1 MTSNVTLEKIV
12 NLAKRRGFVFPG
24 SDIYGGLANSWDYG
38 PLGVLL
44 KNHLRDAWWKFFVE
58 SRHDMVGL
66 DSSVLMNPKVWEA
79 SGHVANFT
87 DPLVDCKNCKARHR
101 ADHLIEQQVPGTKT
115 EGMPLAEMT
124 AFIRDHAVA
133 CPNCGQQ
140 ELTEVRRF
148 NLLFETS
155 LGTVEGQKQTVYL
168 RGELAQGMF
177 VNFKNVLDTM
187 HMSLPFGIA
196 QVGKV
201 FRNEITPGNFIY
213 RTLEFDLME
222 FEYFVREQEWETT
235 FEMWLETMKQF
246 AVEVVGLDEG
256 RMRVREHG
264 QQELSHYSTRTVD
277 IEYQTPWG
285 WREMFGL
292 AYRTDFDLRSHSEQS
307 GVDLRMADNEG
318 GEKFYPHVIEP
329 TFGLTRL
336 VLMTLWGAYH
346 EEEVKGE
353 VRAVL
358 KLKPLLA
365 PYQVAVLP
373 LSKKKELMAVAQPLA
388 RELAQHMS
396 CDYDVTQSIGK
407 RYRRQ
412 DEIGT
417 PFCVTVDFDTLNDKQ
432 VTVRNRDTM
441 EQVRLPIS
449 DVVGYIQK
457 SLPTHR

>member
-1 MTSNVTLEKIV
+1 MTLEKIV

-24 SDIYGGLANSWDYG
+24 SEIYGGLANSWDYG

-44 KNHLRDAWWKFFVE
+44 KNHLREAWWKFFVE

-66 DSSVLMNPKVWEA
+66 DASILMNPKVWEA

-87 DPLVDCKNCKARHR
+87 DPLVDCKSCKARHR
-101 ADHLIEQQVPGTKT
+101 VDHLLEQVVPGTKT
-115 EGMPLAEMT
+115 EGMSLAKMT
-124 AFIRDHAVA
+124 AFMQEHNVT
-133 CPNCGQQ
+133 CPNCGKQ

-196 QVGKV
+196 QAGKV

-222 FEYFVREQEWETT
+222 FEYFVREADWEET
-235 FEMWLETMKQF
+235 FEVWLKAMNKF
-246 AVEVVGLDEG
+246 AVEVVGLDEK
-256 RMRVREHG
+256 RMRVREHADK
-264 QQELSHYSTRTVD
+264 ELSHYSKRTAD
-277 IEYQTPWG
+277 IEYETPFG
-285 WREMFGL
+285 WKEMFGL
-292 AYRTDFDLRSHSEQS
+292 AYRTDFDLRSHSEKS
-307 GVDLRMADNEG
+307 GVDLRMADKEG

-336 VLMTLWGAYH
+336 VLMTLLNAYH

-353 VRAVL
+353 TRAVL
-358 KLKPLLA
+358 KLKPSLA

-373 LSKKKELMAVAQPLA
+373 LSKKDELMEVAGPLA
-388 RELAQHMS
+388 DELAKHMS

-417 PFCVTVDFDTLNDKQ
+417 PLCVTVDFDSLNDKQ

-441 EQVRLPIS
+441 EQVRLPMS

-457 SLPTHR
+457 SLYTHR

>member
-1 MTSNVTLEKIV
+1 MSEEVTLEKIV

-24 SDIYGGLANSWDYG
+24 SEIYGGLANSWDYG

-44 KNHLRDAWWKFFVE
+44 KNHLREAWWKFFVE

-66 DSSVLMNPKVWEA
+66 DASILMNPKVWEA

-87 DPLVDCKNCKARHR
+87 DPLVDCKSCKARHR
-101 ADHLIEQQVPGTKT
+101 VDHLLEQVVPGTKT
-115 EGMPLAEMT
+115 EGMSLAKMT
-124 AFIRDHAVA
+124 AFMQEHNVT
-133 CPNCGQQ
+133 CPNCGKQ

-196 QVGKV
+196 QAGKV

-222 FEYFVREQEWETT
+222 FEYFVREADWEET
-235 FEMWLETMKQF
+235 FEVWLKAMNKF
-246 AVEVVGLDEG
+246 AVEVVGLDEK
-256 RMRVREHG
+256 RMRVREHADK
-264 QQELSHYSTRTVD
+264 ELSHYSKRTAD
-277 IEYQTPWG
+277 IEYETPFG
-285 WREMFGL
+285 WKEMFGL
-292 AYRTDFDLRSHSEQS
+292 AYRTDFDLRSHSEKS
-307 GVDLRMADNEG
+307 GVDLRMADKEG

-336 VLMTLWGAYH
+336 VLMTLLNAYH

-353 VRAVL
+353 TRAVL
-358 KLKPLLA
+358 KLKPSLA

-373 LSKKKELMAVAQPLA
+373 LSKKDELMEVAGPLA
-388 RELAQHMS
+388 DELAKHMS

-417 PFCVTVDFDTLNDKQ
+417 PLCVTVDFDSLNDKQ

-441 EQVRLPIS
+441 EQVRLPMS

-457 SLPTHR
+457 SLYTHR